1 MTADTSQRGNSPLIR
16 EAIVFGDSRPQV
28 GVLIVPSD
36 QGAELSK
43 DKKAYFDAVWPVI
56 VEANAA
62 APSHSRI
69 LPEMVEFLPYGVD
82 IPVVS

>member
-1 MTADTSQRGNSPLIR
+1 MR
-16 EAIVFGDSRPQV
+16 EAIVFGDGRPQV

-43 DKKAYFDAVWPVI
+43 DVKAYTEAIWPVI
-56 VEANAA
+56 EEANAA

-69 LPEMVEFLPYGVD
+69 MAEMVEILPYGTD
-82 IPVVS
+82 IPVVRLLPLLR